1 MKRLQIAAGTAMVAA
16 SLALA
21 SAAPPEEPA
30 DGFVFDAITAPAKIS
45 FAGTVEIVNIGDR
58 QTQASVYRI
67 EHRAPNLTQRFY
79 ISPPRLHGDLVV
91 SHGDE
96 SYFVDAR
103 RHRVVRTENDASNDQ
118 IARDDNYLLLRA
130 NYRAVKQPPES
141 FDGRQ
146 VRAVALINKV
156 TSRTMMLVR
165 IDEQTKLVLDK
176 QQFASDGS
184 LVSETRFQEV
194 RYSSDI
200 PPPISTSQRR
210 IRSCAGQS
218 TAIRLKTSL
227 RWRARS
233 GLRPAFRKL
242 LPDGF
247 SAVEGQAIAIKG
259 VRTLQVLYSDGIRTV
274 SLFENSATSG
284 LDLQRS
290 SPQAT
295 SVSGRPAI
303 YAERGANDAADV
315 DRRRAALRSGG
326 RSADRGTAAD
336 RRLPSVVDFRRKR
349 MKKGP
354 PRGGGP
360 FIWLRNGA

>member
-21 SAAPPEEPA
+21 SAAPPDEPA

-45 FAGTVEIVNIGDR
+45 FAGTVETVNIGDR

-91 SHGDE
+91 NHGDE
-96 SYFVDAR
+96 SYFVDVR

-200 PPPISTSQRR
+200 PASDFDVP
-210 IRSCAGQS
+210 
-218 TAIRLKTSL
+218 KTYPVVRGPKYGDPSKDVAEV
-227 RWRARS
+227 ARS
-233 GLRPAFRKL
+233 IGFEAHVPKL
-242 LPDGF
+242 FPGGF

-259 VRTLQVLYSDGIRTV
+259 VRTLQILYSDGIRTV
-274 SLFENSATSG
+274 SLFENSGDSG
-284 LDLQRS
+284 LDLQRM

-303 YAERGANDAADV
+303 YAERGQTTLLTWTDGVLHYSLVGDLPIEELQKIADSL
-315 DRRRAALRSGG
+315 AS
-326 RSADRGTAAD
+326 
-336 RRLPSVVDFRRKR
+336 
-349 MKKGP
+349 
-354 PRGGGP
+354 
-360 FIWLRNGA
+360 